1 MEVSEESEEY
11 PRRFSELGG
20 EFVMKHCSIED
31 GFIAVA
37 RDADAVTTVGSNLQA
52 REKYIARW
60 GPMREPSCGTISRH

>member
-1 MEVSEESEEY
+1 
-11 PRRFSELGG
+11 
-20 EFVMKHCSIED
+20 MKHCSIED
-31 GFIAVA
+31 EFIAVA